1 MAVYQARFFPDWS
14 GGWLWASSEET
25 RRAFGYDIDHHVIGL
40 SPELVVDLDRLA
52 AWHESSLNRADPDLP
67 SLWGQDEC
75 DAFNSDVRS
84 AFTALAIELRE
95 SRQLVDEFRELL
107 EDPDRDQYLRNPATF
122 RR

>member
-1 MAVYQARFFPDWS
+1 
-14 GGWLWASSEET
+14 
-25 RRAFGYDIDHHVIGL
+25 
-40 SPELVVDLDRLA
+40 
-52 AWHESSLNRADPDLP
+52 
-67 SLWGQDEC
+67 
-75 DAFNSDVRS
+75 VRS